1 MALNSTD
8 VGQFGLEVR
17 CLLNAVVGRGFVV
30 GFFLKKFDLKSA
42 PPWNSIKFTVIKES
56 IVFHQRNFVF
66 DNKRNRPFISISKQS
81 TQHKIF
87 EFDEQK
93 MSSPVSYATVADDL
107 FIKILHKKREMRQ

>member
-1 MALNSTD
+1 M
-8 VGQFGLEVR
+8 QWLEEAS
-17 CLLNAVVGRGFVV
+17 LLV
-30 GFFLKKFDLKSA
+30 FFLKKFDLKSA

-66 DNKRNRPFISISKQS
+66 DNERNRPFISISKQS